1 MNIYTIKNGAV
12 VAMDGEFYANELE
25 AYKALVATLKGE
37 AKDKK
42 ATEADEEKPAV
53 WKQPFRHACKL
64 HFAGAS
70 SLRFP
75 TLRKAFEW
83 AVRGRGLT
91 PFEEKAYRHATHCYE
106 GGCKGA
112 IRAQFFALRNIIDVC
127 REETRLVKLERM
139 GRDGN
144 TYIYTVEVAK

>member
-1 MNIYTIKNGAV
+1 MSLYVIR
-12 VAMDGEFYANELE
+12 DGEVVELDGEYYATELE
-25 AYKALVATLKGE
+25 AYKALAASL
-37 AKDKK
+37 KDKAK
-42 ATEADEEKPAV
+42 EAESKKVAEAKPAV

-83 AVRGRGLT
+83 AVRGRRLT
-91 PFEEKAYRHATHCYE
+91 FLEEKAYRQATHCYK

-112 IRAQFFALRNIIDVC
+112 IRSQFFALRNIVEAC
-127 REETRLVKLERM
+127 REETRLIKLERM

-144 TYIYTVEVAK
+144 TYTAEAAK